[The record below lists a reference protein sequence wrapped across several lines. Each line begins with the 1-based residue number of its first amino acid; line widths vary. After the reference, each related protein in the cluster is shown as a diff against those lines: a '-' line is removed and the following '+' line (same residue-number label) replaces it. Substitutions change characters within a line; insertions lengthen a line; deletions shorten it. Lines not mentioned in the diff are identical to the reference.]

1 MSWSALAAIV
11 IWGFSFIATKVAI
24 QEVHPFG
31 LMALRFG
38 IGAFLLSLIQF
49 SRDKRFLRV
58 FSARDW
64 TYVFLLALVGI
75 AGHNLIQAYGLLY
88 TTAINTGWIIAA
100 QPLFITLSAFIF
112 LGERITLRKV
122 IGLVLGFFGV
132 SLIITKGVF
141 SLAVF
146 RWSSSFGDFLILFSA
161 VTWTVFTVGG
171 RGFLSRFQPLCAVVP
186 IMSVGFLMSLFVS
199 MLRTEWNIRVQLSI
213 VAWVSILFLGIF
225 CSGVAYFLWYSALE
239 KKDSSSVGMYLY
251 LEPLFTL
258 LGACLL
264 LGERAGWVTLAG
276 GGITLAGVYLATR
289 KI

>member
-1 MSWSALAAIV
+1 MSWSALAAII

-38 IGAFLLSLIQF
+38 IGAFLLSLVQF
-49 SRDKRFLRV
+49 YRDRQFFRV
-58 FSARDW
+58 LSARDW
-64 TYVFLLALVGI
+64 AQVFLLALVGI

-100 QPLFITLSAFIF
+100 QPLFITLSACLF
-112 LGERITLRKV
+112 LSERITLRK
-122 IGLVLGFFGV
+122 ITGLFLGFFGV

-161 VTWTVFTVGG
+161 VTWAIFTVGG
-171 RGFLSRFQPLCAVVP
+171 RSFLSRFPSLAAIVP
-186 IMSVGFLMSLFVS
+186 IMSVGFLMSLLVS
-199 MLRTEWNIRVQLSI
+199 MLRTEWNIRIHLSAA
-213 VAWVSILFLGIF
+213 AWASVLFLGIF
-225 CSGVAYFLWYSALE
+225 CSGVAYFLWYAALE

-251 LEPLFTL
+251 LEPLVTL
-258 LGACLL
+258 LGACIF
-264 LGERAGWVTLAG
+264 LGERVSWVTLAG
-276 GGITLAGVYLATR
+276 GGVTLAGVFLATR
-289 KI
+289 DT

>member
-24 QEVHPFG
+24 REVHPFG

-38 IGAFLLSLIQF
+38 IGALLLSIIQF
-49 SRDKRFLRV
+49 SRDKRFLSH

-64 TYVFLLALVGI
+64 TQVFLLALVGI
-75 AGHNLIQAYGLLY
+75 ASHNLIQAYGLLY

-100 QPLFITLSAFIF
+100 QPLFITLSACLF
-112 LGERITLRKV
+112 LGERITLRKI
-122 IGLVLGFFGV
+122 IGLFLGFFGV
-132 SLIITKGVF
+132 SLIITKGIF

-146 RWSSSFGDFLILFSA
+146 HWSSSLGDFLILFSA
-161 VTWTVFTVGG
+161 VTWTIFTVGG
-171 RGFLSRFQPLCAVVP
+171 RRFLSRFPPLAAVVP
-186 IMSVGFLMSLFVS
+186 IMTVGFLMSLLVS
-199 MLRTEWNIRVQLSI
+199 MLRTEWNIHFHLSLA
-213 VAWVSILFLGIF
+213 AWASVLFLGIF
-225 CSGVAYFLWYSALE
+225 CSGVAYFFWYSALE

-251 LEPLFTL
+251 LEPLVTL

-264 LGERAGWVTLAG
+264 LGERAPWVTLAG
-276 GGITLAGVYLATR
+276 GGITLAGVFLATR